1 MPARCTGDGEGQ
13 GVGYTSRQG
22 NWGKCR
28 VLTTLGRGP
37 SGGREMASD
46 PLRNEHLVS
55 TLPQLRPTLNP
66 ASPLVGTKPQPHVLP
81 PCGHRQANPTPC
93 LIVTLPLPTMQV
105 SHPLL
110 WPLHASAHSRGPGQ
124 AHSLGATPGRS
135 GSRDSVPS
143 LSPRKV
149 RTLRRAPKG
158 LWTDGSTCLLP
169 PPFPRISQGGG

>member
-1 MPARCTGDGEGQ
+1 M
-13 GVGYTSRQG
+13 
-22 NWGKCR
+22 
-28 VLTTLGRGP
+28 GRGRGLGTQADRVTGV
-37 SGGREMASD
+37 SAECSQHWAEVHRGGREMASD